1 MKQEDKFDVIC
12 DVDGTIVN
20 VKKRHA
26 LAKAGAKKGKK
37 LNWEIFLDDE
47 VILENDV
54 EQEDVTGVIKSLIES
69 GHRVIITSARN
80 ERHRKVTEQQ
90 LANFGIKHSALF
102 LRADG
107 DFRGDDDVKEELL
120 GKIREAGFDPKVAFD
135 DRQKVVDRWRKIG
148 IQCHQ
153 VRFTDV

>member
-1 MKQEDKFDVIC
+1 MSKNKFDVIC

-20 VKKRHA
+20 VEKRHA

-37 LNWEIFLDDE
+37 LNWKIFLDDE

-80 ERHRKVTEQQ
+80 ERHRAVTEQQ

-153 VRFTDV
+153 VRFTNV

>member
-1 MKQEDKFDVIC
+1 MSKDKFDVIC
-12 DVDGTIVN
+12 DVDGTLVDIT
-20 VKKRHA
+20 KR
-26 LAKAGAKKGKK
+26 LAIAEAGARKGKK
-37 LNWEIFLDDE
+37 LNWDILLDPK

-80 ERHRKVTEQQ
+80 ERHREVTEKQ
-90 LANFGIKHSALF
+90 LARFGIKHSAMF

-107 DFRGDDDVKEELL
+107 DFRGDADVKEELL
-120 GKIREAGFDPKVAFD
+120 GKIREAGYDPKVAFD

>member
-1 MKQEDKFDVIC
+1 MQDKKFDVIC
-12 DVDGTIVN
+12 DVDGTLVDIT
-20 VKKRHA
+20 KR
-26 LAKAGAKKGKK
+26 LAIAEAGAKKGKK
-37 LNWEIFLDDE
+37 LNWDILLDPK

-80 ERHRKVTEQQ
+80 ERHREVTEKQ
-90 LANFGIKHSALF
+90 LANFGINHSALF
-102 LRADG
+102 LRADD